1 MTCSLYTLS
10 CSAILLRKRFIR
22 DLLQKNHRL
31 KKDIK
36 WVRSL
41 QQKKFRLESGCF
53 VVEGRKSVEEGLRSD
68 FELHSLYSLD
78 SEWLSSYDEG
88 ILVTTREMEQMSS
101 LSTSSPY
108 LAVFRMKERRFAWTE
123 VPVVLVLDGIA
134 DPGNLGT
141 IVRTAD
147 WFGISSI
154 VCTHDCVELYNPKV
168 VQATMGSIFRV
179 SIISLGEDQIAS
191 ELSANDF
198 FVVAADLGG
207 TSLYEFDFNRRLA
220 IIVGSE
226 SHGVRAAMRSIT
238 NEFVTIPRCGD
249 AESLNASIAASLFM
263 SEYRRS
269 SIG

>member
-1 MTCSLYTLS
+1 
-10 CSAILLRKRFIR
+10 
-22 DLLQKNHRL
+22 
-31 KKDIK
+31 
-36 WVRSL
+36 
-41 QQKKFRLESGCF
+41 
-53 VVEGRKSVEEGLRSD
+53 
-68 FELHSLYSLD
+68 
-78 SEWLSSYDEG
+78 
-88 ILVTTREMEQMSS
+88 
-101 LSTSSPY
+101 
-108 LAVFRMKERRFAWTE
+108 
-123 VPVVLVLDGIA
+123 
-134 DPGNLGT
+134 
-141 IVRTAD
+141 
-147 WFGISSI
+147 
-154 VCTHDCVELYNPKV
+154 
-168 VQATMGSIFRV
+168 V

-226 SHGVRAAMRSIT
+226 SHGVRAAIRSIT